1 MTRQI
6 ICPEC
11 GETEKLTG
19 AESPEGIRI
28 TCESCA
34 ATWLR
39 DAQSHTCA
47 TCGGTD
53 LVERPRAH
61 TQYSRGTQ
69 LSIVGMSEITL
80 CRGCDAK
87 MVEWSEGSSN
97 AVPFNYR
104 SCAVDPEAAEDRD
117 DDGDVLITP

>member
-1 MTRQI
+1 MPRQI
-6 ICPEC
+6 TCPDC
-11 GETEKLTG
+11 GE
-19 AESPEGIRI
+19 AEELSGKETRKGIKI
-28 TCESCA
+28 TCGSCGA
-34 ATWLR
+34 SWLR
-39 DAQSHTCA
+39 DAQAHTCA
-47 TCGGTD
+47 ACGGDD

-80 CRGCDAK
+80 CRACDAK

-104 SCAVDPEAAEDRD
+104 SCAVDPDAASERD
-117 DDGDVLITP
+117 DGGDVLITP